1 MTEILTQRDFIDIFL
16 GTMSTSRRKKQPA
29 KPKAVKYQK
38 PTLKRLG
45 NLRQITFLS

>member
-1 MTEILTQRDFIDIFL
+1 M
-16 GTMSTSRRKKQPA
+16 KKVAHKQQKIKKSA
-29 KPKAVKYQK
+29 SLKYQK